1 MRRLKPEEIEQRR
14 AAGRARAE
22 RLAETR
28 KRKPTSPELQQAIDR
43 AEAAL
48 KLVISDV
55 ESTTS
60 VRERS
65 TILRYDD
72 WIFEDAQ
79 NPDSWLF
86 GEGGAETDEDDDE
99 DDELALACRFG
110 GHTFALHGAQS
121 IAEIAVDILDQ
132 VQDDVI
138 DELWGAWPVCPGHQH
153 PMSPTVVEDMA
164 MWTCPAETDIAVPI
178 GHLGDGAL
186 SPPSSP
192 SSSPPG

>member
-1 MRRLKPEEIEQRR
+1 MLDPDEIGQRR

-22 RLAETR
+22 RMAQARE
-28 KRKPTSPELQQAIDR
+28 RKPTSPQLQQAIDR

-48 KLVISDV
+48 DLVISDV
-55 ESTTS
+55 KSTTP

-65 TILRYDD
+65 KILRYDD

-86 GEGGAETDEDDDE
+86 GEGGAESDEDADE

-110 GHTFALHGAQS
+110 GHTFALDGALS
-121 IAEIAVDILDQ
+121 IADMAEHIASY
-132 VQDDVI
+132 VQDDVT
-138 DELWGAWPVCPGHQH
+138 DEIWGAWPVCPGHQH
-153 PMSPTVVEDMA
+153 PMTPTVERETA
-164 MWTCPAETDIAVPI
+164 MWTCPAEADIAMPI
-178 GHLGDGAL
+178 GQLGGGAV
-186 SPPSSP
+186 SQPSSP